1 MLAGRKGKLRMKID
15 VIIPVYKPEK
25 RFLELISRLEKQ
37 TLKPNRII
45 IMNTEEKYFEALL
58 YGTDFA
64 REHPNAE
71 VHHLSKWEFNH
82 GGTRNDGAARSTGD
96 IFVCMT
102 QDALPA
108 DNRLLEELTAA
119 LSAEEDIAVSYA
131 RQLPE
136 KDSGEIEK
144 YTRQF
149 NYPEESCVK
158 GKGQLP
164 EMGIK
169 TYFCSNVCAAYKKE
183 VFRKLGGFE
192 RHVNF
197 NEDMLFAAKAVRAGW
212 KIAYCA
218 GAKVYHCHN
227 YTCAEQFHRNFD
239 NGVSQAQH
247 PEVFKGLPS
256 ESEGVKLVKQTAAH
270 LCSIHKP
277 WLVLRLFAES
287 AAKYAG
293 FFLGRRYKSLP
304 AGVVRACAMNKDY
317 WKQV

>member
-108 DNRLLEELTAA
+108 DNRLLEELTTA

-158 GKGQLP
+158 GKEQLP

-197 NEDMLFAAKAVRAGW
+197 NEDMLFAAKAVQAGW

-277 WLVLRLFAES
+277 WLVPRLFAES

>member
-1 MLAGRKGKLRMKID
+1 MKID

-25 RFLELISRLEKQ
+25 RFLELIGRLEKQ

-64 REHPNAE
+64 REHPDAE

-108 DNRLLEELTAA
+108 DNRLLEELARA
-119 LSAEEDIAVSYA
+119 LSAEENIAVSYA

-149 NYPEESCVK
+149 NYPEESCIK
-158 GKGQLP
+158 GKEQLP

-183 VFRKLGGFE
+183 VFRQLGGFE

-197 NEDMLFAAKAVRAGW
+197 NEDMLFAAKAVQAGY
-212 KIAYCA
+212 KIAYAA

-247 PEVFKGLPS
+247 PEVFRGLPS
-256 ESEGVKLVKQTAAH
+256 ESEGVKLVKKTAAH

-277 WLVLRLFAES
+277 WLVLRLVAES
-287 AAKYAG
+287 GAKYAG
-293 FFLGRRYKSLP
+293 FFLGKRYKSLP
-304 AGVVRACAMNKDY
+304 AGLVRACSMNKDY